1 VTTPLLDWALPI
13 ALFLL
18 VVAIGL
24 SLARLLIGPSAQDRV
39 LALDC
44 MYLNGMLLMLVMGL
58 LYGSKNYFEAALL
71 LALFSF
77 VGSMAMAKFL
87 LRGEVIE

>member
-1 VTTPLLDWALPI
+1 MTTPLLDWALPI

-77 VGSMAMAKFL
+77 VGSMAMAKYL